1 MSSQIELMNFTL
13 RQLEIFRLVSKHLS
27 FTKAAEELFLSQPA
41 ISGQVKQLEKAVG
54 LALYEQ
60 LGRRIHLTE
69 AGKLMYKFST
79 KLNTDV
85 SEFEREMNDLRG
97 MDGSLLYVSVATTV
111 NYFAA
116 KLLSKFCQQH
126 TRIRL
131 HLDVTNRATLIDQL
145 ENNDA
150 DLVLMGSVPDGLD
163 LVVESFKENP
173 LVIIA
178 PPDHPLVGEKNIPLH
193 KLKDDKLLMREVG
206 SGTRIAMEQFFLE
219 KKNFKLISTI
229 EMNSNEAIK
238 QSVEA
243 GLGLGIVSIHT
254 IELEREVGRLK
265 VLDVMHFPIQRKWNI
280 VHHKGKKLSAAA
292 KLFKQFVLDNR

>member
-1 MSSQIELMNFTL
+1 MNFTL
-13 RQLEIFRLVSKHLS
+13 RQLEIFQLVAKHLS

-41 ISGQVKQLEKAVG
+41 VSGQVKQLENTVG
-54 LALYEQ
+54 LDLYEQ
-60 LGRRIHLTE
+60 LGRKIYLTE
-69 AGKLMYKFST
+69 AGKLMFEFST
-79 KLNTDV
+79 NVNTQIKDV
-85 SEFEREMNDLRG
+85 KREINNLKG
-97 MDGSLLYVSVATTV
+97 IEGGLLYVSVASTV

-116 KLLSKFCQQH
+116 RLLSKFCQQH
-126 TRIRL
+126 TGIRL
-131 HLDVTNRATLIDQL
+131 HLDVTNRATLIEQL
-145 ENNDA
+145 EKNET
-150 DLVLMGSVPDGLD
+150 DLVLMGSLPSDLD
-163 LVVESFKENP
+163 LVVEPFMDNP

-178 PPDHPLVGEKNIPLH
+178 PPDHPLVEEKNIPLR
-193 KLKDDKLLMREVG
+193 KLKDDKLIMREVG

-265 VLDVMHFPIQRKWNI
+265 VLDVRHFPINRQWYI
-280 VHHKGKKLSAAA
+280 VNRKGKRLSAAA
-292 KLFKQFVLDNR
+292 KLFKQFILENR

>member
-1 MSSQIELMNFTL
+1 MNFTL
-13 RQLEIFRLVSKHLS
+13 RQLEIFQLVAKHLS

-41 ISGQVKQLEKAVG
+41 VSGQVKQLENAVG
-54 LALYEQ
+54 LELYEQ
-60 LGRRIHLTE
+60 LGRKIYLTE
-69 AGKLMYKFST
+69 AGKLIFDFS
-79 KLNTDV
+79 KSVNSKIKDV
-85 SEFEREMNDLRG
+85 EREINNLKGIDGALLRISV
-97 MDGSLLYVSVATTV
+97 GSTV

-116 KLLSKFCQQH
+116 RLLSNFCQQH
-126 TRIRL
+126 TGVRL
-131 HLDVTNRATLIDQL
+131 QLDVTNRATLIEKL
-145 ENNDA
+145 EGNDT
-150 DLVLMGSVPDGLD
+150 DLVLMGSLPDDLD
-163 LVVESFKENP
+163 LVVEPFMKNP

-178 PPDHPLVGEKNIPLH
+178 PPTHPLVGEKHIPLR

-254 IELEREVGRLK
+254 IELEQEVGRLK
-265 VLDVMHFPIQRKWNI
+265 ILDVRHFPINREWYI
-280 VHHKGKKLSAAA
+280 VHRKGKRLSAAA
-292 KLFKQFVLDNR
+292 KLFKQFILENR

>member
-1 MSSQIELMNFTL
+1 MNFTL
-13 RQLEIFRLVSKHLS
+13 RQLEIFQRVAKHLS

-41 ISGQVKQLEKAVG
+41 VSGQVKQLEKAVG

-69 AGKLMYKFST
+69 AGKLLHEFST
-79 KLNTDV
+79 QLNSDV
-85 SEFEREMNDLRG
+85 TEFKREMNNLKG
-97 MDGSLLYVSVATTV
+97 MDGGLLYVSVATTV

-116 KLLSKFCQQH
+116 NLLSKFCQQH

-145 ENNDA
+145 EKNTT
-150 DLVLMGSVPDGLD
+150 DLVLMGSVPDDLD
-163 LVVESFKENP
+163 LVIEPFKDNP

-193 KLKDDKLLMREVG
+193 KLKNDKLLMREVG
-206 SGTRIAMEQFFLE
+206 SGTRISMEKFFLE
-219 KKNFKLISTI
+219 KKNFRLISTI

-265 VLDVMHFPIQRKWNI
+265 VLDVIDFPIQRKWHI
-280 VHHKGKKLSAAA
+280 VHHKGKRLSAAA
-292 KLFKQFVLDNR
+292 KLFKQFILDNQ